1 MEMNL
6 ADTTSSTYFHC
17 DGTRTHDHLIRKQ
30 ILNRWPDWQNG

>member
-17 DGTRTHDHLIRKQ
+17 DGTRKLIRKQ